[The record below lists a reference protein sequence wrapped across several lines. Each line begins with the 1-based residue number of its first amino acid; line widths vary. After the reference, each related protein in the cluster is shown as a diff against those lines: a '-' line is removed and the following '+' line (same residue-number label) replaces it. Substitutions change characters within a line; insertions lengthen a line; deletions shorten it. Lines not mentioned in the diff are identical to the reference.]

1 MDFWVWDISSGKFLD
16 TLEISLLVGTV
27 ARFSLIIWLLS
38 KWYMKIC
45 FRWYLSILEEM
56 LGRSAYCGVI
66 VEVNNFLLIRF
77 IFAYTIVLLATEY
90 YFTIVTMFILIV
102 LAIYIL

>member
-1 MDFWVWDISSGKFLD
+1 
-16 TLEISLLVGTV
+16 
-27 ARFSLIIWLLS
+27 
-38 KWYMKIC
+38 
-45 FRWYLSILEEM
+45 M